1 MKYKV
6 GDKVKVKKGL
16 ELNREYGGILFAK
29 PMQCCLEVTIAW
41 VHQEDEGYD
50 FNGYSVKE
58 NNCFWTDE
66 MLDGLVELE
75 EKFNI
80 IEAGNMEV
88 GTRFKVINE
97 DGGVEDEIVE
107 IVECVDGYSHKF
119 LAWYGD
125 YGCPLTLADTNVN
138 SKFVKIDSWKE
149 VSFMEAVEEFVKGNK
164 IKSIWDT
171 VTSIYDG
178 DKNFELKDVDNQI
191 IDGNEILQAKWFVQ
205 C

>member
-29 PMQCCLEVTIAW
+29 PMQCCLEVTISR
-41 VHQEDEGYD
+41 VHKEDDGYN
-50 FNGYSVKE
+50 FNGYSVEE
-58 NNCFWTDE
+58 NICFWTDE

-88 GTRFKVINE
+88 GTRFKIINE
-97 DGGVEDEIVE
+97 DGSVEDEIVE
-107 IVECVDGYSHKF
+107 IVECVDGYSNKF

-138 SKFVKIDSWKE
+138 AKFVKIDSWKE
-149 VSFMEAVEEFVKGNK
+149 VSFMEAVGEFVKGNK

>member
-29 PMQCCLEVTIAW
+29 PMQCCLEVTILR
-41 VHQEDEGYD
+41 VHKEDEGYN
-50 FNGYSVKE
+50 FNGYSVEE
-58 NNCFWTDE
+58 NICFWTDE

-97 DGGVEDEIVE
+97 DGSVEDEIVE

-119 LAWYGD
+119 LAWDGD
-125 YGCPLTLADTNVN
+125 YEYPLTLADTNVN
-138 SKFVKIDSWKE
+138 S
-149 VSFMEAVEEFVKGNK
+149 NL
-164 IKSIWDT
+164 
-171 VTSIYDG
+171 
-178 DKNFELKDVDNQI
+178 LK
-191 IDGNEILQAKWFVQ
+191 
-205 C
+205 

>member
-16 ELNREYGGILFAK
+16 ELNREYGGILFVK
-29 PMQCCLEVTIAW
+29 PMQCCLEVTIAR
-41 VHQEDEGYD
+41 VHQENEGCYY
-50 FNGYSVKE
+50 NGYSVKE

-75 EKFNI
+75 EEFNI

-88 GTRFKVINE
+88 GTRFKIINE
-97 DGGVEDEIVE
+97 DGSVEDEIVE

-119 LAWYGD
+119 LAWHGD
-125 YGCPLTLADTNVN
+125 YDCPLTLADTNVN
-138 SKFVKIDSWKE
+138 AKFVKIDSWKE
-149 VSFMEAVEEFVKGNK
+149 VSFMEAVSEFVKGHK

-178 DKNFELKDVDNQI
+178 DKNFELKDVDNQM
-191 IDGNEILQAKWFVQ
+191 IDGKEILQAKWFVQ